1 MKYERHHIADIIID
15 DEQASKDGRE
25 VSVFVDTHEQV
36 NIEIGTSLVIRTGYQ
51 GLHSLRH
58 ILDDASAKLDQMIY
72 QNQKEV
78 EEVDQEEKDLTG
90 NTYVVSNK
98 DWLRSDEAYFIQQ
111 GIDAREKLKKL
122 RRSEQQTVDVWNPND
137 PSNW

>member
-1 MKYERHHIADIIID
+1 MHKMKYERHHIADIIID

-58 ILDDASAKLDQMIY
+58 ILDDASAKLDQ
-72 QNQKEV
+72 
-78 EEVDQEEKDLTG
+78 
-90 NTYVVSNK
+90 
-98 DWLRSDEAYFIQQ
+98 
-111 GIDAREKLKKL
+111 KLKKL